1 MLKTFS
7 ITDIG
12 RKRKVNQDYI
22 YTSEKPVGNL
32 PNVFIV
38 ADGMGGHNAGDYA
51 SKVTVETMLAEME
64 NSFEKNPT
72 LIFRKAIEEAND
84 VIRKR
89 ASEDEK
95 LEGMGTTVVVA
106 SCMGRFL
113 QVANV
118 GDSRLYLIN
127 DKIRQLSKDH
137 SLVEEM
143 VRLGG
148 IKAEEAR
155 NHPDKNIITRAIGV
169 KENVEPDIYEYRL
182 KKGDMILMCT
192 DGLSNMVEDE
202 DMFNIVKGSR
212 DVVEAVQM
220 LIEKANSNGGRD
232 NIGVIV
238 AEPLAD
244 EVSVW

>member
-84 VIRKR
+84 VIPARMKSWKEWGLR
-89 ASEDEK
+89 SWWHPAWADSYRWPM
-95 LEGMGTTVVVA
+95 LETA
-106 SCMGRFL
+106 
-113 QVANV
+113 
-118 GDSRLYLIN
+118 DSMWWAARSARSQEI
-127 DKIRQLSKDH
+127 IR
-137 SLVEEM
+137 M
-143 VRLGG
+143 
-148 IKAEEAR
+148 
-155 NHPDKNIITRAIGV
+155 
-169 KENVEPDIYEYRL
+169 
-182 KKGDMILMCT
+182 
-192 DGLSNMVEDE
+192 
-202 DMFNIVKGSR
+202 
-212 DVVEAVQM
+212 
-220 LIEKANSNGGRD
+220 
-232 NIGVIV
+232 
-238 AEPLAD
+238 
-244 EVSVW
+244 